1 MEKQVTKK
9 KRAKKQKNDLK
20 YYFDSQTQIAIVLF
34 QTSTSK
40 KEREKIYRTEI
51 MPAFEKLVENLI
63 NIYKFSGMHDSY
75 DSLKNDCVT
84 FLFETIN
91 KFDESRGT
99 TAFSY
104 FNVVAKNWLIIK
116 TKQKNSKQ
124 KKNISLDDIQSLTN
138 EEVLMIESKQ
148 TVESLETDIFELESK
163 NELKLLFRN
172 LLNVSKS
179 KNEILCIN
187 SIITILENIDD
198 IDFINKNA
206 IQLYIKELTGL
217 NQKQLS
223 STFHNLRKNYKKIK
237 TENLKNE

>member
-1 MEKQVTKK
+1 METIKK
-9 KRAKKQKNDLK
+9 KKTKKQKNDLK
-20 YYFDSQTQIAIVLF
+20 YYFDKETQAAIVMF
-34 QTSTSK
+34 QTTDSK
-40 KEREKIYRTEI
+40 KEREKIYKNDI

-75 DSLKNDCVT
+75 ENLKNDCVT

-116 TKQKNSKQ
+116 TKQKNNKQ
-124 KKNISLDDIQSLTN
+124 KKNISLDDFQSLTS
-138 EEVLMIESKQ
+138 EEASLIEKKQTIDSIES
-148 TVESLETDIFELESK
+148 EIFELESK
-163 NELKLLFRN
+163 NELKLLFKD
-172 LLNVSKS
+172 LLSASKS

-187 SIITILENIDD
+187 SIIEILENIND

-237 TENLKNE
+237 NEYLNDK

>member
-1 MEKQVTKK
+1 MEKPKK
-9 KRAKKQKNDLK
+9 KRAKKQKNNLK
-20 YYFDSQTQIAIVLF
+20 YYFDSQTQTAIVKF
-34 QTSTSK
+34 QTTSLK
-40 KEREKIYRTEI
+40 KERDTLYKLEI

-75 DSLKNDCVT
+75 ENLKNDCVT

-91 KFDESRGT
+91 KFDESRRT

-116 TKQKNSKQ
+116 AKQKNSKQ
-124 KKNISLDDIQSLTN
+124 KKNISLDDIQSLSVD
-138 EEVLMIESKQ
+138 EISMIEKKQ
-148 TVESLETDIFELESK
+148 TVDSIEKDIFELETK
-163 NELKLLFRN
+163 NELKLMFQT
-172 LLNVSKS
+172 LLNISKS

-187 SIITILENIDD
+187 SIITVLENIND

-237 TENLKNE
+237 SEYLKNE